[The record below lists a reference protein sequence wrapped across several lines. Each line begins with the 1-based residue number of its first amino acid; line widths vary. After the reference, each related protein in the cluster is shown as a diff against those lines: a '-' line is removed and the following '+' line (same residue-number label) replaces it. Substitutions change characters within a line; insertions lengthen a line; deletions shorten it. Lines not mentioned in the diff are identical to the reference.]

1 MFNPIFFL
9 SNRSGIPRLA
19 TSAVNI
25 STTAVTFT
33 LPSNNAFYANF
44 NGLILLKME
53 QELPTDTTTTL
64 PIVLASNTGPK
75 TVTVLGG
82 ADWTVADYQ
91 TGIHLAYYESNTGI
105 LQLLV

>member
-1 MFNPIFFL
+1 MFNPLFFL

-19 TSAVNI
+19 TSAV
-25 STTAVTFT
+25 SVGTTAVTFT
-33 LPSNNAFYANF
+33 LPSNNSFYNTY

-53 QELPTDTTTTL
+53 QAIPDGTTTTL
-64 PIVLASNTGPK
+64 PIVLTSNAGDK

-82 ADWTVADYQ
+82 DDWTVADYQ
-91 TGIHLAYYESNTGI
+91 TGIHLAYYESNTGT

>member
-9 SNRSGIPRLA
+9 SNRNGIPRLA
-19 TSAVNI
+19 TSAVNV

-53 QELPTDTTTTL
+53 QEIPTGTTTTL
-64 PIVLASNTGPK
+64 PIILASSVGPK